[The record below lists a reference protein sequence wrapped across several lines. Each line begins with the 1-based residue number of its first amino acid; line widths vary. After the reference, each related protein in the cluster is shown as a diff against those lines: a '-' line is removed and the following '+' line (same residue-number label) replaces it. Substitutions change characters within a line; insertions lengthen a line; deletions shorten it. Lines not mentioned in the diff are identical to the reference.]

1 MVIAI
6 TLVAAMLLG
15 AGFVLQQR
23 AAQQEPQ
30 AYFLRLRLI
39 LDLLHRPRWVL
50 GVSVMICGQLL
61 SAWCVG
67 HLDLTLYE
75 PLLATSLIFALALAV
90 PLAHQRLR
98 FRELAGAVIL
108 ACGVAALSLPRTKGT
123 PAVSFGSFADWPA
136 AAGVAVVAYCFIHA
150 GHRRCGPIRAT
161 LTGTGAGLVFG
172 ISDALTRR
180 TVQIMDAHSFAGLV
194 TNWPPYC
201 LLAAALIAN
210 WLMQNS
216 FSAGPLPSS
225 LPAITAAE
233 PIAGIL
239 LGVVVFGD
247 VIEISPGKLAL
258 QAAGLAALVVGVIMV
273 ARAPVLSHLRSGT
286 ALPIPG
292 RPPSGTA
299 PDGGGPPP
307 DQKPTTSIV
316 ESVAARQPTPSGP
329 HSIRAR

>member
-136 AAGVAVVAYCFIHA
+136 AAG
-150 GHRRCGPIRAT
+150 
-161 LTGTGAGLVFG
+161 GAPTSEKMPSLRERKTSEILSGSLNDS
-172 ISDALTRR
+172 ISGSVYVRS
-180 TVQIMDAHSFAGLV
+180 M
-194 TNWPPYC
+194 
-201 LLAAALIAN
+201 
-210 WLMQNS
+210 
-216 FSAGPLPSS
+216 
-225 LPAITAAE
+225 
-233 PIAGIL
+233 
-239 LGVVVFGD
+239 
-247 VIEISPGKLAL
+247 L
-258 QAAGLAALVVGVIMV
+258 QAVG
-273 ARAPVLSHLRSGT
+273 SRSM
-286 ALPIPG
+286 P
-292 RPPSGTA
+292 
-299 PDGGGPPP
+299 
-307 DQKPTTSIV
+307 
-316 ESVAARQPTPSGP
+316 
-329 HSIRAR
+329 